1 MGCGATLARRQ
12 GDRDRAQ
19 RYRMSTPMDE
29 LWEPCIRRLET
40 ELQEDELG
48 TWIRPLQMLRNGGH
62 VTLLAPNKV
71 VQKQVRDSYRDQI
84 ARSLSSL
91 AGYDLSVDVMVGES
105 PDNHAQYNSAT
116 ATAPSASRAANF
128 FDSSL
133 KGRLNPA
140 YTLASFVEGK
150 SNSQARAASELVAGS
165 PGTTYN
171 PLLIYGESGLGK
183 THLMHG
189 IGNAIRDRRKDARIV
204 YVGAEQW
211 FNQMVSAI
219 RYARQTEFKTFYR
232 SVDTLLID
240 DIHFLA
246 GKEHSQEEFFHTF
259 NVLIDGGKQIVLTCD
274 RYPRELNQ
282 LDDRLKSRFTWGL
295 SVPIEPPDLETRVAI
310 LLNKADA
317 LGVSLPRDVA
327 MLVAQRIRTNV
338 RELEGALHRL
348 NASSRL
354 TGQPITCEFA
364 RACLRDMLATYDR
377 QVSLD
382 TIKRRVAE
390 HFKIRVSDLCS
401 ARRTRSIA
409 RPRQLAMSL
418 AKELTRHSYPEIGD
432 AFGKDHTTVLHACR
446 KIRELCASDPRL
458 QEDYETLQRL
468 LMS

>member
-1 MGCGATLARRQ
+1 
-12 GDRDRAQ
+12 
-19 RYRMSTPMDE
+19 MDD
-29 LWEPCIRRLET
+29 LWEPCLKRLET
-40 ELQEDELG
+40 ELQEEELG
-48 TWIRPLQMLRNGGH
+48 TWVRPLQVLRNGRH

-71 VQKQVRDSYRDQI
+71 VQTQVRERYSDAIRR
-84 ARSLSSL
+84 ALSSM
-91 AGYDLSVDVMVGES
+91 AGYDMTVDVMIGEA
-105 PDNHAQYNSAT
+105 PPNTGLNAGHNSAPAMDT
-116 ATAPSASRAANF
+116 GNP
-128 FDSSL
+128 FDSYL

-140 YTLASFVEGK
+140 YTLESFVEGK
-150 SNSQARAASELVAGS
+150 SNSQARAAGELVADS
-165 PGTTYN
+165 PGTSYN
-171 PLLIYGESGLGK
+171 PLLVYGESGLGK

-189 IGNAIRDRRKDARIV
+189 IGNAIRSRRHDARIV

-219 RYARQTEFKTFYR
+219 RYARQTEFKNFYR

-259 NVLIDGGKQIVLTCD
+259 NVLIDSGKQIVLTCD

-310 LLNKADA
+310 LLNKAEA
-317 LGVSLPRDVA
+317 LGVSLPHDVA
-327 MLVAQRIRTNV
+327 MLVAQSIRTNV

-348 NASSRL
+348 NASSKL
-354 TGQPITCEFA
+354 TGQPITCEFT

-377 QVSLD
+377 QVTLD
-382 TIKRRVAE
+382 TIKKRVAE

-409 RPRQLAMSL
+409 RPRQVAMSL
-418 AKELTRHSYPEIGD
+418 AKELTQHSYPEIGE

-446 KIRELCASDPRL
+446 RVRELRASDLRL
-458 QEDYETLQRL
+458 KEDYETLQRI